1 VLTGGPGTG
10 KTETVR
16 IIIAA
21 LRALKKHYALC
32 APTGRAAK
40 RLAEATGRP
49 AQTIHRLLE
58 YNPEAGFVRDERDP
72 LTVDYL
78 IVDEAS
84 MLDLELAH
92 HLLEALKPAARVLFV
107 GDVNQLPS
115 VGAGDVLRDL
125 IRSGR
130 AAVVQLTTIFR
141 QAADSG
147 IVVNAHRINQGQ
159 FPILNEFGGFYFFGE
174 KRPKQAA
181 DLLVDIVGRRI
192 PEKFGLYPIDD
203 VQVLAPMYRGACGV
217 DDLNAR
223 LQEAL
228 NPAGQ
233 GKAERR
239 LGERVFRVG
248 DKVMQTRN
256 DYDRMVF
263 NGDVGR
269 IAAVDPVLKEMAV
282 LMPGR
287 GLIHYDWDEIGKLTH
302 AFATTIHKAQG
313 AEYPCVVVPLLTQ
326 HYVMLQRNLLYTA
339 ITRAR
344 RLATAWHH
352 VGKLV
357 SRRRRLRSVQFPGA

>member
-1 VLTGGPGTG
+1 
-10 KTETVR
+10 
-16 IIIAA
+16 
-21 LRALKKHYALC
+21 
-32 APTGRAAK
+32 
-40 RLAEATGRP
+40 GRP